1 MDFLFPEPRLNL
13 VTPSMNRTA
22 NDQPNNQATQIKKG
36 MLGSMPF

>member
-1 MDFLFPEPRLNL
+1 
-13 VTPSMNRTA
+13 MNRTA